1 MKSDFKNNVIIL
13 KIQKVL
19 REERI
24 LKKKNF
30 LKMFLMYDYFYVG
43 LVIQF
48 SFIVIVFYF
57 NLQVVIYQI
66 WCLLFKF

>member
-66 WCLLFKF
+66 CC